1 MAGSLTNSG
10 PINLNGQQGELAV
23 SGDFNNASGSSLTF
37 GVSSEANEVAVT
49 GTFRNSGSV
58 NMNGSGFAL
67 AFGDTLLA
75 GSFTNSGTI
84 SVGAFESLETAG
96 DFDNNAGGTLI
107 LSVQSYLNVGGN
119 LINASGST
127 LQYIDP
133 PGPGNV
139 TTVAGAFT
147 NGGTVNMQGAGDTLT
162 VAGAFTNSGNV
173 LVGNSE
179 TLNANGGYINTGTT
193 SVAGILNTTTYQ
205 QNAGSTDVS
214 GTLNATTYQYNGG
227 TTTVE
232 TGGKIAAA
240 SFTQTGG
247 SIQGTGS
254 IGTTGGT
261 YTMTGGTITPGSSI
275 VPTVGSLSVN
285 GSFTQSGGT
294 FDELIGLAG
303 NGLLNVNGPVVLED
317 SATLDITL
325 LSGVTPTDGETFDIM
340 NYLGTENG
348 VFADAP
354 SGQEFAMDGW
364 NWDIN
369 YGFDGNEVLL
379 TAVSPETVSTPE
391 PSALLMLA
399 TGLLALGAFYRR
411 KRVKTAR

>member
-1 MAGSLTNSG
+1 
-10 PINLNGQQGELAV
+10 
-23 SGDFNNASGSSLTF
+23 
-37 GVSSEANEVAVT
+37 
-49 GTFRNSGSV
+49 
-58 NMNGSGFAL
+58 
-67 AFGDTLLA
+67 
-75 GSFTNSGTI
+75 
-84 SVGAFESLETAG
+84 
-96 DFDNNAGGTLI
+96 
-107 LSVQSYLNVGGN
+107 
-119 LINASGST
+119 
-127 LQYIDP
+127 
-133 PGPGNV
+133 
-139 TTVAGAFT
+139 
-147 NGGTVNMQGAGDTLT
+147 MQGADDTLT

-179 TLNANGGYINTGTT
+179 TLNANGGYINTGTA

-232 TGGKIAAA
+232 TGARLRRRA
-240 SFTQTGG
+240 SLRPGG

-261 YTMTGGTITPGSSI
+261 YTMTGGTITPDSSI

-369 YGFDGNEVLL
+369 YGFDGNVVLL

-391 PSALLMLA
+391 PSALPMLA
-399 TGLLALGAFYRR
+399 TGLLARGAFYRR